1 MTNANPKWDR
11 RPTIVHAQLISK
23 ADLPRFA
30 KLGVIAN
37 FQPLWTYL
45 DPMNKELILPR
56 IGEPRNNAQYPLR
69 DVLDSGAR
77 IAFGSDWPVTS
88 ADPIEA
94 LFVPVSRKVSPEDT
108 GPAWSPEQG
117 ITIAQ
122 SLQSFTSEVAYQN
135 FRENEIGKLE
145 VGMRANFVVL
155 DKNPFESGVVKIS
168 NVYLDGA
175 CFK

>member
-1 MTNANPKWDR
+1 
-11 RPTIVHAQLISK
+11 
-23 ADLPRFA
+23 
-30 KLGVIAN
+30 
-37 FQPLWTYL
+37 
-45 DPMNKELILPR
+45 MNKELILPR
-56 IGEPRNNAQYPLR
+56 IGEARNSAQYQLR

-94 LFVPVSRKVSPEDT
+94 LFVPVTRKISPEDS

-117 ITIAQ
+117 ITIAE

-145 VGMRANFVVL
+145 VGMRATFVIL
-155 DKNPFESGVVKIS
+155 DKNPFENSYTKIS
-168 NVYLDGA
+168 SVYLNGDLV
-175 CFK
+175 K